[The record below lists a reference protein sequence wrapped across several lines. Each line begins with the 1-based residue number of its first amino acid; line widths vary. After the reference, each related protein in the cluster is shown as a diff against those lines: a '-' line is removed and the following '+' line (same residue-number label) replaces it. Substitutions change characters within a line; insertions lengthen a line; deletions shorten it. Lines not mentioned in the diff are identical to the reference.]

1 MKLHSFLLPLITIW
15 PAAAFEAIKFVL
27 YEGKTDSVIELDG
40 ERFQRVI
47 LEDRTGTSW
56 IVTHYAHWCGHCV
69 HFAPEFIRLAE
80 SYRANSLVRFAAIDC
95 ALKDRSTFAERDVCN
110 ENDVRAYPTIL
121 HFRDGVRVG
130 EIPKGMEEL
139 KQFVLEL
146 TNQALSTPVPLPS
159 MSSRIDKAVFS
170 FGYQAVVGDAAQTFN
185 TLLLREVF
193 RGNQEILGKT
203 EFGDLQR
210 LLALCLSLRL
220 PSDTVDTCS
229 KLRLEMK
236 HRRGLTKVEWK
247 DLLKA
252 RGINESV
259 VEEPFR
265 SCKDFSCGMWRLL
278 HLITLSV
285 QEDRSLLRSG
295 EGQALSGQRAMDSIR
310 FVVDKYFSCELCR
323 GNFLEH
329 FDSCDLDRCSQTPDS
344 ITVPSW
350 LIRLHNEVNR
360 RLEKPL
366 WPVEANLSEIA
377 NLNAL
382 RAMYGMDML
391 PVSPTALSAKSVT
404 LLFIMLLI
412 AGFSV
417 ARFLS
422 TRVFTKIK
430 IKLTK
435 KYQPIHI
442 V

>member
-1 MKLHSFLLPLITIW
+1 MKLQSLLLLLIAIC
-15 PAAAFEAIKFVL
+15 PASAFEAIKFVL

-40 ERFQRVI
+40 ERFQRDI

-80 SYRANSLVRFAAIDC
+80 SYRKNSLVRFAAIDC
-95 ALKDRSTFAERDVCN
+95 ALKDRSTFAERDICN
-110 ENDVRAYPTIL
+110 ENDVRAYPTII

-130 EIPKGMEEL
+130 EVPKGMEEL
-139 KQFVLEL
+139 EKFVSQLAH
-146 TNQALSTPVPLPS
+146 QAVSPPVPPPS
-159 MSSRIDKAVFS
+159 KSFRIDNAVFS
-170 FGYQAVVGDAAQTFN
+170 FDYQAVVGDAAQAFK

-203 EFGDLQR
+203 ELGDLQR
-210 LLALCLSLRL
+210 LLSLCESLRL
-220 PSDTVDTCS
+220 PSETVDSCS

-236 HRRGLTKVEWK
+236 HRRGLTKEEWK

-252 RGINESV
+252 RGITDSI
-259 VEEPFR
+259 VEEPFK
-265 SCKDFSCGMWRLL
+265 SCKDFSCGLWRSL
-278 HLITLSV
+278 HLLTLSV

-295 EGQALSGQRAMDSIR
+295 EVQALSGQRAMDSIR
-310 FVVDKYFSCELCR
+310 FVVDKYFSCDICR
-323 GNFLEH
+323 ENFLKH
-329 FDSCDLDRCSQTPDS
+329 FDSCDFDRCSQPPDY

-350 LIRLHNEVNR
+350 LIRLHNGVNR
-360 RLEKPL
+360 RLEKPQ
-366 WPVEANLSEIA
+366 WPVEAQLSEIE

-391 PVSPTALSAKSVT
+391 PLSPMSLSAKSVSV
-404 LLFIMLLI
+404 LFIMLMI
-412 AGFSV
+412 AGFAV
-417 ARFLS
+417 ARFLT